1 MLGWKIF
8 FTTDHALISI
18 RGECG
23 EISAISRASYTV
35 SARHAAHSGFR
46 CSECD
51 DARAGGAACT
61 THALRTLV
69 RQTTAP
75 CCSGPA
81 PGTQTLQNMS
91 SQQYAKPACPYHP
104 SDPPRVRLVGHR
116 RRCLSRTRRFIHGRS
131 HMARPMRAA
140 STARAHLSS
149 PRPLSQPPRATF
161 LIDLLL
167 VCCRAECAR
176 RLVPIW
182 IRRDLG
188 GRLPPPPR
196 LLGSSRCAPST
207 EPQCVPFAPCR
218 RNGVPRP
225 SPPAQDVSKRR
236 ALRTPA
242 WRMPY

>member
-1 MLGWKIF
+1 MRCEHSSGRRLLMLLRSRSRYSNPTEHVI
-8 FTTDHALISI
+8 TTVREACMSVPSVRPSEGSPCRTPPALPLSDSPLHPRPLAHGTPHA
-18 RGECG
+18 
-23 EISAISRASYTV
+23 
-35 SARHAAHSGFR
+35 
-46 CSECD
+46 
-51 DARAGGAACT
+51 
-61 THALRTLV
+61 
-69 RQTTAP
+69 
-75 CCSGPA
+75 
-81 PGTQTLQNMS
+81 
-91 SQQYAKPACPYHP
+91 
-104 SDPPRVRLVGHR
+104 
-116 RRCLSRTRRFIHGRS
+116 
-131 HMARPMRAA
+131 RAA

>member
-1 MLGWKIF
+1 MMRARGRRPAP
-8 FTTDHALISI
+8 HI
-18 RGECG
+18 RCEHSSG
-23 EISAISRASYTV
+23 R
-35 SARHAAHSGFR
+35 RLLHAA
-46 CSECD
+46 
-51 DARAGGAACT
+51 
-61 THALRTLV
+61 
-69 RQTTAP
+69 
-75 CCSGPA
+75 SGPA